1 MNQFI
6 TLATEYLTPSSTL
19 EILSVGRLGES
30 KPVYVYNYEGKHF
43 RVFESLVDLIRFFE
57 LGKEPLYSFD
67 SEADLDAFLEQ
78 LPFNAGKRPLNLK
91 LNYMYRDGTN
101 YKQFGWVIFS
111 NPGFLSPRRAA
122 EQFKEK
128 LISGEYFVP
137 QDWGLAR
144 LQKYAYDPEIDHEWH
159 EFEDFEWTE
168 EDATDEREIS
178 EFLNEIKKGY
188 EV

>member
-1 MNQFI
+1 MNQLI
-6 TLATEYLTPSSTL
+6 PLATEYLTPSSTL
-19 EILSVGRLGES
+19 EILNLVRFEVG
-30 KPVYVYNYEGKHF
+30 KQVYVYNYEGTHY

-67 SEADLDAFLEQ
+67 SEADLDEFLEQ
-78 LPFNAGKRPLNLK
+78 LPLKEGKRPLNLK
-91 LNYMYRDGTN
+91 LNYMYRDGAN

-122 EQFKEK
+122 GLFKEK

-144 LQKYAYDPEIDHEWH
+144 LQKHAYDPEIDHEWH

-168 EDATDEREIS
+168 EDATDDREIS

>member
-1 MNQFI
+1 MNKFVPI
-6 TLATEYLTPSSTL
+6 STEYLTPSRTL
-19 EILSVGRLGES
+19 ETLNLVQFEES
-30 KPVYVYNYEGKHF
+30 KSVYLYNYEGTHF

-57 LGKEPLYSFD
+57 LGKETLYSFD
-67 SEADLDAFLEQ
+67 LEEDLDEFLEQ
-78 LPFNAGKRPLNLK
+78 LPFNAGKRALNLK
-91 LNYMYRDGTN
+91 LNYMYRDGAN
-101 YKQFGWVIFS
+101 YKQFGWVIFA
-111 NPGFLSPRRAA
+111 NPGFLCPRRAA

-128 LISGEYFVP
+128 LIYGEYFVP

-159 EFEDFEWTE
+159 EFENFEWTE

-178 EFLNEIKKGY
+178 RFLNEIEKGY